1 MKDSEN
7 TEHRISNLKDM
18 INNINEDEN
27 KEEEEL
33 EEDSELIDYLNE
45 NRTNYDD
52 LEIDDEYIYH
62 PSDEDGEVLNLD
74 DAEIN
79 EDYIIKTPKTKDFDE
94 SDEFDDFNN
103 DIAGEITDNID
114 NMLNAKIKGKPIL
127 GIASTIIGVIFII
140 ISIVIFESRADRL
153 IDNVSSGE
161 TNFIFIIFLII
172 GLLILIYGV
181 FKLLNINNPFDNMT
195 SSIES
200 VEKSK
205 KKETPEVKKE
215 EPSEKIIPKSNIPL
229 DKESYKI
236 GEFKVED
243 LNTPNETSDFEEKIN
258 EEDTEEFKTISLDEE
273 EASTV
278 SEKENK
284 KEEADSESDSDSIDD
299 IFAEMDEM
307 DKYKK

>member
-1 MKDSEN
+1 
-7 TEHRISNLKDM
+7 M
-18 INNINEDEN
+18 IIGG
-27 KEEEEL
+27 K
-33 EEDSELIDYLNE
+33 IM
-45 NRTNYDD
+45 
-52 LEIDDEYIYH
+52 EYI
-62 PSDEDGEVLNLD
+62 
-74 DAEIN
+74 
-79 EDYIIKTPKTKDFDE
+79 
-94 SDEFDDFNN
+94 
-103 DIAGEITDNID
+103 
-114 NMLNAKIKGKPIL
+114 
-127 GIASTIIGVIFII
+127 
-140 ISIVIFESRADRL
+140 
-153 IDNVSSGE
+153 
-161 TNFIFIIFLII
+161 II

-181 FKLLNINNPFDNMT
+181 FKLLNIKNPFDNMT

-243 LNTPNETSDFEEKIN
+243 LNTPNETSDFEEEIN

-273 EASTV
+273 EASSV

-284 KEEADSESDSDSIDD
+284 KEEADSDSIDD

>member
-1 MKDSEN
+1 
-7 TEHRISNLKDM
+7 
-18 INNINEDEN
+18 
-27 KEEEEL
+27 
-33 EEDSELIDYLNE
+33 
-45 NRTNYDD
+45 
-52 LEIDDEYIYH
+52 
-62 PSDEDGEVLNLD
+62 
-74 DAEIN
+74 
-79 EDYIIKTPKTKDFDE
+79 
-94 SDEFDDFNN
+94 
-103 DIAGEITDNID
+103 
-114 NMLNAKIKGKPIL
+114 MLNAKIKGKPIL

-243 LNTPNETSDFEEKIN
+243 LNTPNETSDFEEEIN

-273 EASTV
+273 EVSTV